1 MHISSII
8 KSTLF
13 SRYKTVSY
21 ATRGKQQYDFFHFR
35 EIISTFKLHINRIR
49 NFFLFIASY
58 TKDNFLK
65 LSILLSISV
74 DFFFQLMS
82 ITPLY
87 EHITICLS
95 FLLSD
100 GHWECFLFWHV
111 MNKAFVNICVHV
123 FVQVY
128 FHFSQEVPWREMSWL
143 YVSCLP
149 FEETAS

>member
-8 KSTLF
+8 KLTLF
-13 SRYKTVSY
+13 SRYRTVSH
-21 ATRGKQQYDFFHFR
+21 ATRGKQQYDFLHFR
-35 EIISTFKLHINRIR
+35 QIISTFKLHIKRIM
-49 NFFLFIASY
+49 NIFLFIASY
-58 TKDNFLK
+58 TKDNCLK

-74 DFFFQLMS
+74 DYFFQSMT

-87 EHITICLS
+87 EHIAICLS

-143 YVSCLP
+143 YVMCLP